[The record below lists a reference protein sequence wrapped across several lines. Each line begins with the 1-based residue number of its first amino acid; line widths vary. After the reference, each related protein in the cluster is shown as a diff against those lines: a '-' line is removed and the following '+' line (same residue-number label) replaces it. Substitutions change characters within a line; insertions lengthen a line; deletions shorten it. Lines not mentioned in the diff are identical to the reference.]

1 MKIIAFIPV
10 RYHSTRFP
18 GKPLARISGN
28 PMIQH
33 VYESA
38 SLCHEFS
45 DVFVATDDERIL
57 NCVHEFGGKAIITAK
72 THPSGTDRIA
82 EAAQTMTLDRD
93 DLVVNIQ
100 GDQPFFQPS
109 SITQLI
115 TPFMED
121 RDIQMSSLKYRITD
135 EKEVTNTNNVK
146 VVTDKEGFALFFFRS
161 PIPFYRN
168 PESVTIHYKHL
179 GFYAY
184 RHDFLH
190 RFASLPV
197 GQLESA
203 EKLEQLRVLE
213 NGFRIKVQDSPSDSV
228 EVDTPEDIKK
238 VEEMIVRLSPNR
250 T

>member
-10 RYHSTRFP
+10 RYDSTRFP
-18 GKPLARISGN
+18 GKPLALISGN

-33 VYESA
+33 AYKSA
-38 SLCHEFS
+38 LLCHEFS

-57 NCVHEFGGKAIITAK
+57 NCVHEFGGKTIITAK
-72 THPSGTDRIA
+72 NHPSGTDRIA
-82 EAAQTMTLDRD
+82 EAVQKMSLDKD

-100 GDQPFFQPS
+100 GDQPYFEPS
-109 SITQLI
+109 SITQMI
-115 TPFMED
+115 TPLMED
-121 RDIQMSSLKYRITD
+121 SGIQMSSLKYRLTD
-135 EKEVTNTNNVK
+135 EKEVKNTNNVK
-146 VVTDKEGFALFFFRS
+146 VVTDKEGFALFFSRY

-168 PESVTIHYKHL
+168 PKSVKIHYKHL

-190 RFASLPV
+190 RFASFPV

-213 NGFRIKVQDSPSDSV
+213 NGCRIKMEDSPSDSV

-238 VEEMIVRLSPNR
+238 VEEMIARLSPNR